1 MILELKKFV
10 EVLFTDLSF
19 VKIFLTITWQAVWES
34 GTLQKDGAKW
44 KYPNLLKGIETTSS
58 LEDSFE
64 KNEAILI
71 QKLIGSTNGLNSAS
85 GTSILN
91 DVVLLTLL
99 NISGGCLNI
108 AFLFRYV
115 HIATSFAVAFSVF
128 FTEVLWK
135 RPITKLYYLFLFNQ
149 NKEV

>member
-1 MILELKKFV
+1 M
-10 EVLFTDLSF
+10 
-19 VKIFLTITWQAVWES
+19 WES

-115 HIATSFAVAFSVF
+115 DIATSFAVAFSVF
-128 FTEVLWK
+128 FTEVL
-135 RPITKLYYLFLFNQ
+135 
-149 NKEV
+149 